1 MNNLQLFRK
10 ILGDSGA
17 VKAVRIIA
25 DGQLHRLEDGSSLRV
40 SDIKSIVEE
49 RPSISWRSVERAGT
63 ALKVVRQRTNTFPS
77 ETYWCLPPISPH
89 LVNQSPACA

>member
-10 ILGDSGA
+10 ILGDAGA

-25 DGQLHRLEDGSSLRV
+25 DGQLHRLEDGSSLKV

>member
-1 MNNLQLFRK
+1 MNNLQFFRK
-10 ILGDSGA
+10 ILGDAGA

-25 DGQLHRLEDGSSLRV
+25 DGQLHRLEDGSSLKV

-89 LVNQSPACA
+89 LLKPSQACA